1 MANYRQKTIAEK
13 IAKLVAKIE
22 RLPQPMSKELLEK
35 CKQAIIEEAILMKT
49 FILAKWNLVFRKNMM
64 RMEIFLMFLIH
75 HFHKYGL
82 NVLRL

>member
-35 CKQAIIEEAILMKT
+35 CKQAIIEEAM
-49 FILAKWNLVFRKNMM
+49 
-64 RMEIFLMFLIH
+64 
-75 HFHKYGL
+75 
-82 NVLRL
+82 

>member
-35 CKQAIIEEAILMKT
+35 CKQAIIEEAN
-49 FILAKWNLVFRKNMM
+49 FSFNLVDFFSL
-64 RMEIFLMFLIH
+64 FLRANNSFSSWNFKL
-75 HFHKYGL
+75 
-82 NVLRL
+82 

>member
-35 CKQAIIEEAILMKT
+35 CKQAIIEEAKTIISLKNILLQ
-49 FILAKWNLVFRKNMM
+49 FNSERQIS
-64 RMEIFLMFLIH
+64 
-75 HFHKYGL
+75 
-82 NVLRL
+82 